1 MAKESHPKED
11 HLSKHNQTSDPD
23 HDCSGSPRSRK
34 ISARWNPE
42 EACRPIIE
50 EAPIFYPT
58 TEEFEDTLSYI
69 AKIRPKAEPYG
80 ICRIV
85 PPASWTPPCPLKENK
100 IWEHA
105 NFSTRIQQVDLLQN
119 REPIRKKSKSRK
131 RKRRR
136 GSRMGRTRRKTECGS
151 ETNMASETDEKF
163 GFQSGSDFTLAEF
176 QRYADCFKECY
187 FGVKDM
193 KEDTDSNGLEHNK
206 RWEPSVED
214 IEGEYWRIVEQPT
227 DEVEVY
233 YGADLETGA
242 FASGFPKASSMD
254 TGSDLEE
261 YAKSGWNLNNFP
273 RLPGSVLCFEESDIS
288 GVLVPWL
295 YIGMC
300 FSSFCWHV
308 EDHHLYSLNY
318 MHWGEPKVWYG
329 VPGSYALA
337 LEDAMRKQLPDLF
350 EKQPDL
356 LNELVTQLSPSVL
369 KSEGVPVYRAVQH
382 SGEFVLTFPR
392 AYHSG
397 FNCGFNCAEA
407 VNVAPVDWLAHGQN
421 AVELYSRQH
430 RKTSISHDKLLLG
443 SALEAVRALYEL
455 STLGNKTRTNLS
467 WKSACGK
474 GGVLTEAIKTRV
486 RMEEERLDRL
496 PICLKLQKMETD
508 FDLKDEREC
517 FSCFYD
523 LHLSAVSCKCSPDKF
538 SCLKHVN
545 LLCSCEVENRCVLY
559 RHTINEL
566 NTLVEALEGDLE
578 ALKVWTSAKDSSVFS
593 VDKKVVSVG
602 KPEVQNGNC
611 RTDSHDRKENPSCCP
626 GSEGKLYVNATCSSI
641 SDGSSKVI
649 QSGAKPENMS
659 PSSSHVTADCHH
671 DTDESPIMIDNDKAR
686 LECCLDLNLD
696 YMSGENESRLMCM
709 SDNSDNKQGNAYVSD
724 AKIEQNTIDLDSYC
738 HKPTRDVLLI
748 EDYRT
753 CTRDVEKNHVFD
765 GHKLF
770 GVDILLSCSRPDVPS
785 ISSRKPETLSSSDP
799 KISVTEGCDS
809 LSKLGPCVEL
819 INIGSVVSGKRWCSK
834 EAIFPK
840 GFRSRVKFRDLHSPT
855 KISSY
860 TSEVCDAGLIGPLF
874 QVSSEEHPGEK
885 FSNTSAEKCW
895 EMVLERVNEEIKRQ
909 SNLGKQRLP
918 RLQPWESI
926 NGLQMFG
933 FLSPPIIQAIEA
945 LDPDHQCAE
954 YWNNR
959 QTLPATVENADATK
973 ARKRSDESSCS
984 SGDQKSTKLFGID
997 LIKQEQDSPSVG
1009 GDSLIDKEAKI
1020 AVRGLLKKA
1029 SPEELM
1035 TLQRLFCSESQT
1047 AELRIAFTAL
1057 IEEEIQK
1064 GVNK

>member
-1 MAKESHPKED
+1 MAEESHPKEE
-11 HLSKHNQTSDPD
+11 HLSKLNQTIDPD
-23 HDCSGSPRSRK
+23 YDCTGSPRSRK
-34 ISARWNPE
+34 MSARWNPD

-58 TEEFEDTLSYI
+58 TEEFDDTLGYI
-69 AKIRPKAEPYG
+69 AMIRPKAEPYG

-85 PPASWTPPCPLKENK
+85 PPPSWNPPCPLKESR

-105 NFSTRIQQVDLLQN
+105 SFSTRIQQVDLLQN
-119 REPIRKKSKSRK
+119 REPMRKKSKSLK

-163 GFQSGSDFTLAEF
+163 GFQSGSDFTLSEF
-176 QRYADCFKECY
+176 QKYADHFKECY

-193 KEDTDSNGLEHNK
+193 KADTNSNGLEQNK
-206 RWEPSVED
+206 RWGPSVEE

-227 DEVEVY
+227 DDVEVY

-242 FASGFPKASSMD
+242 FGSGFPKASTTATESH
-254 TGSDLEE
+254 SDQ

-273 RLPGSVLCFEESDIS
+273 RLPGSVLCFEESEIS
-288 GVLVPWL
+288 GVVVPWL

-318 MHWGEPKVWYG
+318 MHWGEPKIWYG
-329 VPGSYALA
+329 VPGSHASA
-337 LEDAMRKQLPDLF
+337 LEGAMRKELPDLF
-350 EKQPDL
+350 EEQPDL

-369 KSEGVPVYRAVQH
+369 KAEGVPVYRAIQH

-421 AVELYSRQH
+421 AVELYSRQR

-455 STLGNKTRTNLS
+455 SILGNSTPTNLS

-474 GGVLTEAIKTRV
+474 DGVLTKAIKTRV

-523 LHLSAVSCKCSPDKF
+523 LHLSASSCKCSPDRY
-538 SCLKHVN
+538 SCLRHVN
-545 LLCSCEVENRCVLY
+545 RLCSCEVDNRRVLY
-559 RHTINEL
+559 RYSINEL
-566 NTLVEALEGDLE
+566 NMLVEALEGDLE
-578 ALKVWTSAKDSSVFS
+578 ALKLWTSTQDSLVVS
-593 VDKKVVSVG
+593 VDKKVSVG
-602 KPEVQNGNC
+602 KQEVENGNF
-611 RTDSHDRKENPSCCP
+611 RVDLHDRRENSSCFP
-626 GSEGKLYVNATCSSI
+626 ASEEKLNANASCSSN

-649 QSGAKPENMS
+649 QSGAKQESFS
-659 PSSSHVTADCHH
+659 PSSSHVTTDSHH
-671 DTDESPIMIDNDKAR
+671 DTDETPIVKDNDKAGQQ
-686 LECCLDLNLD
+686 CCIDLNLD
-696 YMSGENESRLMCM
+696 YLSGQHESRLMCL
-709 SDNSDNKQGNAYVSD
+709 SDDSFNKKGNVCDSDVKRERNMMD
-724 AKIEQNTIDLDSYC
+724 IDSYC
-738 HKPTRDVLLI
+738 HNSTQDV
-748 EDYRT
+748 
-753 CTRDVEKNHVFD
+753 RDVEKNHAFD
-765 GHKLF
+765 GNKLF
-770 GVDILLSCSRPDVPS
+770 GVDILSSHSHPHVPS
-785 ISSRKPETLSSSDP
+785 TSLTKPGILSSSDT
-799 KISVTEGCDS
+799 KIFMTDQRESVWE
-809 LSKLGPCVEL
+809 LGPHIEL

-834 EAIFPK
+834 QAIFPK
-840 GFRSRVKFRDLHSPT
+840 GFRSRVRFYDLRNPT
-855 KISSY
+855 KICSY
-860 TSEVCDAGLIGPLF
+860 ISEVLDAGLIGPVF
-874 QVSSEEHPGEK
+874 QVSLEEHPGEI
-885 FSNTSAEKCW
+885 FSNISADKCW
-895 EMVLERVNEEIKRQ
+895 EMVLQRVNEEIKRQ
-909 SNLGKQRLP
+909 NNLGKQVLFP
-918 RLQPWESI
+918 SQPLQSI
-926 NGLQMFG
+926 NGLEMFG
-933 FLSPPIIQAIEA
+933 FLSSSIVQAIEA
-945 LDPDHQCAE
+945 LDPDHQCTE
-954 YWNNR
+954 YWNDR
-959 QTLPATVENADATK
+959 RTPPETLGNPTNVL
-973 ARKRSDESSCS
+973 RKHSAESSCS
-984 SGDQKSTKLFGID
+984 IGERNTKLFGIN
-997 LIKQEQDSPSVG
+997 LVKQEQDSPSIGG

-1029 SPEELM
+1029 SPEELK
-1035 TLQRLFCSESQT
+1035 TLRRLFSSESQT

-1064 GVNK
+1064 DVNK